1 MKKKINKKKIC
12 IISTSRADYDLLKH
26 FVKQCLESPYYK
38 TYFIVTGSHL
48 EKKSY
53 SIRNIIKDK
62 IDVYK
67 KVKINLI
74 SDNNISISKSN
85 AVSHVKFSKIFSK
98 LRPEIIVLLGDR
110 IEILPIAYSAFLQ
123 NIKIMHFNG
132 GESTLGVLD
141 DGVRNAVTSL
151 SNYHFVAHKNYKE
164 KIIYMGK
171 DSTKI
176 FNVGSL
182 SIDNCKNSK
191 IFSSRKIENKFGFKF
206 KKINFLVTYHPNNL
220 DKKLNINDLNNMLK
234 SIKKYLSKDIL
245 FIFTGGNIDP
255 LGIKNLKIIKRFI
268 KKNYQNCIF
277 VENFGGDFYLSTLH
291 HVDCLI
297 GNSSSGI
304 LEAPSYK
311 KPVINIGS
319 RQGGRI
325 KADNIIDVNGK
336 ETEISAAIKKAISK
350 KFQKKIKNLKSPFD
364 RGFTSMNTIKIIN
377 KF

>member
-1 MKKKINKKKIC
+1 MKKKPYKKKIC

-26 FVKQCLESPYYK
+26 FVKQCLKSPYYK

-53 SIRNIIKDK
+53 SISNIIKDK
-62 IDVYK
+62 IDIYK
-67 KVKINLI
+67 KVKINLS

-98 LRPEIIVLLGDR
+98 LRPEFIVLLGDR

-123 NIKIMHFNG
+123 NIKIIHFNG
-132 GESTLGVLD
+132 GESTLGILD

-151 SNYHFVAHKNYKE
+151 SNYHFVAHKNYKD
-164 KIIYMGK
+164 KIMHMGK
-171 DSTKI
+171 DLAKI
-176 FNVGSL
+176 FTVGSL

-191 IFSSRKIENKFGFKF
+191 IFLKSKIENRFGFKF
-206 KKINFLVTYHPNNL
+206 KKKNFLVTYHPNNL
-220 DKKLNINDLNNMLK
+220 EKKLNINDLNNMLK
-234 SIKKYLSKDIL
+234 SIKKNLSKDNL

-255 LGIKNLKIIKRFI
+255 LGIKNLKIIKKFI
-268 KKNYQNCIF
+268 KENYQNCIF
-277 VENFGGDFYLSTLH
+277 VENFGGDFYLSTLN

-311 KPVINIGS
+311 KPVVNIGS
-319 RQGGRI
+319 RQGGRV
-325 KADNIIDVNGK
+325 KANNVIDVNGR

-364 RGFTSMNTIKIIN
+364 KGLTSINAIKIIN